1 MGASDEA
8 GADRAPA
15 KAADQRKEYAMF
27 DDDFDL
33 ILDADGDGD
42 RDFFDREEAEEDFLR
57 TESEERDDGSFDS
70 FDCDDGDCADDA
82 EDA

>member
-1 MGASDEA
+1 MKREPTG
-8 GADRAPA
+8 RPQ
-15 KAADQRKEYAMF
+15 KTADQRKEYAMF

-57 TESEERDDGSFDS
+57 TESEERDDDS
-70 FDCDDGDCADDA
+70 FGGDDGDCADDA